1 MEGYVTNGAS
11 SLCCFTCHG
20 CSQWNQEDSG
30 MFGSIC
36 ATVSVWPDIFFFYQF
51 GLNICLPLISAVEGM
66 EWGACRLEAYLFT
79 LRVSSSVPQH
89 PTTSTPSFL
98 SRIFHIF
105 VFAVVL
111 GTGCR
116 LGTREPPV
124 AFLNLTLDKFFP
136 TAHILSHSPGVFLQP
151 QTKHYDSVSTHVP
164 KSDIICI
171 FLWVPQFSRRFTVE
185 WSYLLSAN
193 PFH

>member
-1 MEGYVTNGAS
+1 MWQMELRSFVDLPVMAAANGIRRIRVCLA
-11 SLCCFTCHG
+11 
-20 CSQWNQEDSG
+20 
-30 MFGSIC
+30 
-36 ATVSVWPDIFFFYQF
+36 VSVPLFQFDQTFFSFYQF

-98 SRIFHIF
+98 WKIFHIF
-105 VFAVVL
+105 VLAVVL
-111 GTGCR
+111 GTGCG

-124 AFLNLTLDKFFP
+124 AFLNLSLVKFFP

-151 QTKHYDSVSTHVP
+151 QTKHYDSVSTREP
-164 KSDIICI
+164 KPDIICI
-171 FLWVPQFSRRFTVE
+171 FLWVPQFTRRFTVE